1 MWKGIINFGNC
12 TIFWFF
18 QFDFVMY
25 KQQQQYLSAYF
36 PIFTSPLTY
45 IWIKYF
51 GVVKVWSWG
60 KYKTTI
66 IYSCYH
72 RKYLIATFSPPCSAW
87 RESPRSRPRGDEDSS
102 FWSRRWFS
110 VSRADQDCGPE
121 AGDRSLDERNYGPE
135 FQPLDPGSVQPWQPA
150 RTTFFWQNRTLRAN
164 VTCILG
170 RLEAPWGW
178 YFTVSMQNSLLVMRW
193 KFRYGNI

>member
-1 MWKGIINFGNC
+1 MRKGMINFSHF
-12 TIFWFF
+12 TIFGFLR
-18 QFDFVMY
+18 FDFVRY
-25 KQQQQYLSAYF
+25 KQQRNISAYF

-45 IWIKYF
+45 IWIEYF

-87 RESPRSRPRGDEDSS
+87 RESPRSGPRGEEDSS

-110 VSRADQDCGPE
+110 VCRGDQDCGPRLE
-121 AGDRSLDERNYGPE
+121 TGVWTKGTTAPSSNLWTPAPCSLDNQQWRHFSDKIG
-135 FQPLDPGSVQPWQPA
+135 
-150 RTTFFWQNRTLRAN
+150 
-164 VTCILG
+164 
-170 RLEAPWGW
+170 PWG
-178 YFTVSMQNSLLVMRW
+178 SLSRV
-193 KFRYGNI
+193 Y